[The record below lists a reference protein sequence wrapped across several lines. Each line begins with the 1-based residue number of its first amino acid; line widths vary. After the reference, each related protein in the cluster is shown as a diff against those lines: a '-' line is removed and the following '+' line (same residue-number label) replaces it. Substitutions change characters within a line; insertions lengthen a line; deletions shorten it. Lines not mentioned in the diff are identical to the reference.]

1 MTDPPYGG
9 GGSGSDGAA
18 EGDLMLGLGD
28 LDLSKLSREDKLS
41 LECEVLKI
49 AWVPTPPG
57 ATFCEHFWGETI
69 NIMVKKVVYLYLLL
83 GSTKKLIF
91 LVVYGH

>member
-1 MTDPPYGG
+1 MTDPPYGGGG

-28 LDLSKLSREDKLS
+28 LDLSQLSHEDKMR

-57 ATFCEHFWGETI
+57 ATLCEYFWGETI
-69 NIMVKKVVYLYLLL
+69 HV
-83 GSTKKLIF
+83 S
-91 LVVYGH
+91 